1 MSQLISSKEINPKWN
16 LSVTVPH
23 KKETTCAGLVTPKI
37 GEGRNFNLKTLIA
50 LLEEA
55 LEKDL
60 SEESAYLLTRIF
72 WRLTVNIYEKN
83 DFGTN
88 KISTKKKQWTAAFK
102 EAVSLIDDSEL
113 SGKFKDSRKLLWFLN
128 QHKGCSENVVFEL
141 VWGNIEDVFKMGGRP
156 YTNFLSINS
165 KGEIKELLWLE
176 DDFSHSYGI
185 DKLWL
190 TNEWLEDPILLYI
203 CKQSGGD
210 VTIFER
216 FFYGLVDPYKYQNL
230 LLRIEE
236 VLPIFIKIRDW
247 VQSEAYLDLVHLLEQ
262 KGMPIHYLK
271 YFKKNELEKDLDKL
285 VEELNNS
292 SSKDKIFMEIS
303 F

>member
-1 MSQLISSKEINPKWN
+1 MSQLISSKEINPKWS

-23 KKETTCAGLVTPKI
+23 EKGTTCIGLITPKI
-37 GEGRNFNLKTLIA
+37 GEGRNFNLKTLVA

-60 SEESAYLLTRIF
+60 SEESTSLLTRIF

-88 KISTKKKQWTAAFK
+88 KISTKKKQWIAAFK
-102 EAVSLIDDSEL
+102 EAVCLIPDSEL
-113 SGKFKDSRKLLWFLN
+113 SDRFEDSRKLLWFLD

-141 VWGNIEDVFKMGGRP
+141 LWGNVEDMFRMGGRP
-156 YTNFLSINS
+156 CTNFFSIDP

-185 DKLWL
+185 DRLWL

-230 LLRIEE
+230 LFTIAE

-247 VQSEAYLDLVHLLEQ
+247 VESEAYLDLVHLLEQ
-262 KGMPIHYLK
+262 KGMPIHSLR
-271 YFKKNELEKDLDKL
+271 YFKKNELEKDLNKL
-285 VEELNNS
+285 VEELNDAS
-292 SSKDKIFMEIS
+292 PEDKIFSEIG

>member
-23 KKETTCAGLVTPKI
+23 KKETTCVALLDSNI
-37 GEGRNFNLKTLIA
+37 GDGRCFNLKALVV

-60 SEESAYLLTRIF
+60 SQESAYMLTRIF

-88 KISTKKKQWTAAFK
+88 IISTKKKQWTAAFK
-102 EAVSLIDDSEL
+102 EAVSLIDDLEL
-113 SGKFKDSRKLLWFLN
+113 SGKFKDSRKLLWFLD
-128 QHKGCSENVVFEL
+128 QHKGCSENMVFEL
-141 VWGNIEDVFKMGGRP
+141 VWGNIEDMFKMGGRP
-156 YTNFLSINS
+156 CTNFLSINS

-185 DKLWL
+185 DRLWL

-210 VTIFER
+210 VSIFER
-216 FFYGLVDPYKYQNL
+216 FFYSLVDPYKYHNL
-230 LLRIEE
+230 LLTIEE
-236 VLPIFIKIRDW
+236 VLPIFLKIKDW
-247 VQSEAYLDLVHLLEQ
+247 VKSKAYLDLVNLLEQ
-262 KGMPIHYLK
+262 KGMPILHLK

-292 SSKDKIFMEIS
+292 SSKYRIFMEIS